1 MHPEQTNDSK
11 IMKNALNIKRLLL
24 ILIVITASCAA
35 WAAEQGAKASFTTK
49 SHDFGYIKEAKGP
62 VSYTFEFTNTGN
74 KPLIVIEALASCG
87 CTRPDY
93 PTKPIKPGKKGK
105 IKVTYS
111 PIGRPGAFRKT
122 IKVKTNGPER
132 AITLVVEGVVIPK
145 K

>member
-1 MHPEQTNDSK
+1 MG
-11 IMKNALNIKRLLL
+11 KRLLL
-24 ILIVITASCAA
+24 AVAAMVATLAA
-35 WAAEQGAKASFTTK
+35 WAAGPQATFATK

-62 VSYTFEFTNTGN
+62 VSYTFEFTNTGD

-93 PTKPIKPGKKGK
+93 PTKPIKAGKKGK
-105 IKVTYS
+105 IKVTFS

-132 AITLVVEGVVIPK
+132 AITLVIEGVVIPK
-145 K
+145 NK

>member
-1 MHPEQTNDSK
+1 M
-11 IMKNALNIKRLLL
+11 IMKNTLNFKRLLFSL
-24 ILIVITASCAA
+24 AVMLTA
-35 WAAEQGAKASFTTK
+35 WASWAATNGAQATFTTK

-62 VSYTFEFTNTGN
+62 VSYTFEFTNTGD